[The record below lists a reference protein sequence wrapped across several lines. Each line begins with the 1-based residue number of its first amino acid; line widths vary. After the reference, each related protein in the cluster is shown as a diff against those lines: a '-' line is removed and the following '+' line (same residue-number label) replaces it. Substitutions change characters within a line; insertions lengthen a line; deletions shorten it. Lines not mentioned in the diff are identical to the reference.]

1 MINENVSQIKRIV
14 RRFNIRALSKFPIGE
29 IKVDLGCGDKDHWRK
44 DEERLGI
51 DVMDYGQDIT
61 WDVEEGIPLPDNSC
75 SYIIASHFMEHLFDF
90 IGVMNEC
97 WRILRKEG
105 ILYVIVPHKDSEK
118 ALVPSHTRL
127 FDKWTFDFF
136 QYNEYAKNYHSR
148 LWEVKELVVNER
160 PDIHVKMTPHK

>member
-1 MINENVSQIKRIV
+1 MLNENVSRMKRIV
-14 RRFNIRALSKFPIGE
+14 RRFDIEALKKFQMGE

-61 WDVEEGIPLPDNSC
+61 WDVEEGIPLPDSSC
-75 SYIIASHFMEHLFDF
+75 SYIIASHFMEHLSDF

-105 ILYVIVPHKDSEK
+105 ILYVIVPHRDNDK
-118 ALVPSHTRL
+118 AYIPSHTRV
-127 FDKWTFDFF
+127 FDKYVFNFF
-136 QYNEYAKNYHSR
+136 EYKEYAKSYQSSF
-148 LWEVKELVVNER
+148 WDIKELIVNER
-160 PDIHVKMTPHK
+160 KDIHVKMTPHK